1 MHGLYL
7 LWWVQE
13 KQMSPA
19 VVAAAL
25 AAGDIA
31 LAILE
36 VPTGWIADRFG
47 HRVSLI
53 AGSTVQVLGM
63 LCCWWGR
70 GLPGLVAAS
79 VLVALGDA
87 FRSGADQALVY
98 RSCVALGREQDFQ
111 AIEARTRALQQA
123 ALVALVLIGGWL
135 VDAWGFAAGW
145 ALESA
150 LCAAGIAMACAMVE
164 PRAAV
169 IDSDITPPAPWTGNR
184 RRMLAI
190 VLPATLL
197 GAAAGAA
204 SFVAQTGGGWDALHV
219 TRFVAV
225 VSLAEAAGAATAM
238 RMRAGLA
245 VQMWM
250 LAIGTAIVAASFAV
264 PSWLNVAVVALSF
277 LGAVAHP
284 VRAAA
289 IQRAVADHVRARA
302 ASFASAC
309 DTVLAVITLPIA
321 GALRRKR

>member
-36 VPTGWIADRFG
+36 VPTGWIADRYG

-70 GLPGLVAAS
+70 GLSGLVAAS

-98 RSCVALGREQDFQ
+98 RSCVALGRERDFQ
-111 AIEARTRALQQA
+111 GIEARTRALQQA
-123 ALVALVLIGGWL
+123 ALVALVLTGGWL

-169 IDSDITPPAPWTGNR
+169 IESDTTPPAPRTGNR

-197 GAAAGAA
+197 GAAARLRDE
-204 SFVAQTGGGWDALHV
+204 GG
-219 TRFVAV
+219 V
-225 VSLAEAAGAATAM
+225 VSLAEAVGAATAM
-238 RMRAGLA
+238 RLRAGLA
-245 VQMWM
+245 VQIWM
-250 LAIGTAIVAASFAV
+250 LAIGAAIVAASFAA

-321 GALRRKR
+321 GALRRKK

>member
-1 MHGLYL
+1 MHGIYL

-13 KQMSPA
+13 RQLSPA

-31 LAILE
+31 LAIFEL
-36 VPTGWIADRFG
+36 PTGWIADRLG

-53 AGSTVQVLGM
+53 AGSTVQLLGM
-63 LCCWWGR
+63 LCCWCGR

-79 VLVALGDA
+79 LLVALGDA

-98 RSCVALGREQDFQ
+98 RSCVALGRADDFQ
-111 AIEARTRALQQA
+111 AIEARTRALQQV

-135 VDAWGFAAGW
+135 VNARGFAAGW

-164 PRAAV
+164 PPAEV
-169 IDSDITPPAPWTGNR
+169 IDPGDTPPASWTVDR
-184 RRMLAI
+184 RRMLAV

-197 GAAAGAA
+197 GAAAGVA
-204 SFVAQTGGGWDALHV
+204 SFVAQTAGGWDALHV

-238 RMRAGLA
+238 RVRAVHTSL
-245 VQMWM
+245 
-250 LAIGTAIVAASFAV
+250 LAIGAAIVAVAVAV
-264 PSWLNVAVVALSF
+264 PPLLYAAVVALSF

-289 IQRAVADHVRARA
+289 IQQLVADHVRARA

-309 DTVLAVITLPIA
+309 DMVVHVIALPLA
-321 GALRRKR
+321 GAWRQRR

>member
-1 MHGLYL
+1 MHGIYL

-13 KQMSPA
+13 RQLSPA

-36 VPTGWIADRFG
+36 LPTGWIADRFG

-53 AGSTVQVLGM
+53 AGSTVQLLGM
-63 LCCWWGR
+63 LCCWCGR
-70 GLPGLVAAS
+70 GLTGLVAAS
-79 VLVALGDA
+79 LLVALGDA

-98 RSCVALGREQDFQ
+98 RSCVALGRADDFQ
-111 AIEARTRALQQA
+111 AIEARTRALQQV

-135 VDAWGFAAGW
+135 VNAWGFAAGW

-150 LCAAGIAMACAMVE
+150 LCAAGIAIACAMTE
-164 PRAAV
+164 PAAEV
-169 IDSDITPPAPWTGNR
+169 VDPGTTPPASWTVDR
-184 RRMLAI
+184 RRMLAV

-197 GAAAGAA
+197 GAAAGVA
-204 SFVAQTGGGWDALHV
+204 SFVAQTAGGWDALHI

-238 RMRAGLA
+238 RVPAGLA
-245 VQMWM
+245 AQTWL
-250 LAIGTAIVAASFAV
+250 LALGAAIVAASLAV
-264 PSWLNVAVVALSF
+264 PPLQYAAVVALSF

-289 IQRAVADHVRARA
+289 IQRLVADHVRASA

-309 DTVLAVITLPIA
+309 DMVVHVIALPLAGVWRQ
-321 GALRRKR
+321 RR